1 MVNNVEF
8 NGLSIFFVFKFDD
21 LKNKKKEEDLD
32 RDSLDY

>member
-21 LKNKKKEEDLD
+21 LKNKKEEDLD